1 MSDFDTETDA
11 AGEDSESPYNPTA
24 FNGPEV
30 TKQKKND
37 DPRQGLP
44 DSVKIEEANSLL
56 ELQPGDPT
64 AAGPWVQY
72 DGIATVRVITQ
83 SDWAAMGID
92 SDKEVQ
98 WNYLNKKRV
107 PVSHFSDEELQYLLR
122 CDGRFSVVE

>member
-1 MSDFDTETDA
+1 MSDFG
-11 AGEDSESPYNPTA
+11 GEGDQGFGNENPDVPTGFDSAE
-24 FNGPEV
+24 

-44 DSVKIEEANSLL
+44 DSVKVEEANTLL

-83 SDWAAMGID
+83 SDWQEMGID

-107 PVSHFSDEELQYLLR
+107 PISRFSDEELQYLLR